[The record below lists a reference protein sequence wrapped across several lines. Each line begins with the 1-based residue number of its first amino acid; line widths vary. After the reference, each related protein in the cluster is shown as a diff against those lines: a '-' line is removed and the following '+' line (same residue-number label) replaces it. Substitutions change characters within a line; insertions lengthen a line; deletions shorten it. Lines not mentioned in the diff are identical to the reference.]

1 MRTQTKTMTPPP
13 KTTPTEDQREEA
25 TRKTT
30 LPYLSLVL
38 VFSFSDAATKRTDLN
53 SGKICCCSK
62 TDYDDD
68 DDDLE

>member
-1 MRTQTKTMTPPP
+1 MTP
-13 KTTPTEDQREEA
+13 
-25 TRKTT
+25 TT
-30 LPYLSLVL
+30 LSYLSLVL

-62 TDYDDD
+62 TDHDDD

>member
-13 KTTPTEDQREEA
+13 KTTPTEDQREKA

-38 VFSFSDAATKRTDLN
+38 VFSFSDAATKRTDPN
-53 SGKICCCSK
+53 SGKICRSK

-68 DDDLE
+68 DDLE